1 MEYLCCTQQTPR
13 RHLGINTYSPACSD
27 LTACDRGMLDSTL
40 GKMALLGSQPSIGA
54 RTSPLRDYDRK
65 CPRSIAMLARWGAQ
79 DFVVEEFAKP
89 GGQQAIA
96 GLWV

>member
-1 MEYLCCTQQTPR
+1 
-13 RHLGINTYSPACSD
+13 
-27 LTACDRGMLDSTL
+27 
-40 GKMALLGSQPSIGA
+40 
-54 RTSPLRDYDRK
+54 
-65 CPRSIAMLARWGAQ
+65 MLARWGAQ